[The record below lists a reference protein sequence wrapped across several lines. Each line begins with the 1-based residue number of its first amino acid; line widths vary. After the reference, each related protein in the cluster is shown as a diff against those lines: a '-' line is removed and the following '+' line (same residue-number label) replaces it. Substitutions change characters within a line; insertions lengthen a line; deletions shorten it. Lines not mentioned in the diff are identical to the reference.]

1 MASNHSVPNLATGKP
16 GTSGKVLQI
25 TTRSLWGYDVD
36 SLDINNDQDRQTIIA
51 RVFDAGT
58 HDDKL
63 AVIDF
68 FDLEV
73 IKQALLN
80 TAELQSST
88 ISLTAIWL
96 DLKPE
101 MYRAY
106 KRIDTS
112 QLKHASF

>member
-1 MASNHSVPNLATGKP
+1 MALDHSIPNLATGKP
-16 GTSGKVLQI
+16 ATSRKSLQI

-36 SLDINNDQDRQTIIA
+36 SLDIENDQDRQTIIA

-58 HDDKL
+58 HEDKL
-63 AVIDF
+63 AIIDF
-68 FDLEV
+68 FDLET

-96 DLKPE
+96 NLNPE
-101 MYRAY
+101 MYRAF
-106 KRIDTS
+106 KRLDTS

>member
-1 MASNHSVPNLATGKP
+1 MASAHSVPTLATGKP
-16 GTSGKVLQI
+16 DPTQKSLQI
-25 TTRSLWGYDVD
+25 TTRSLWGYDVN
-36 SLDINNDQDRQTIIA
+36 SLSIENNQDRQTIIA

-58 HDDKL
+58 HEDKL

>member
-1 MASNHSVPNLATGKP
+1 MALDQPASTVANLNPDANPK
-16 GTSGKVLQI
+16 SLRI
-25 TTRSLWGYDVD
+25 TTRSLWGYDVTT
-36 SLDINNDQDRQTIIA
+36 LDINNDQDRQTIIA

-58 HDDKL
+58 HEDKL
-63 AVIDF
+63 AIIDYF
-68 FDLEV
+68 GLET

-96 DLKPE
+96 GLQPE
-101 MYRAY
+101 MYRAFR
-106 KRIDTS
+106 RIDTS